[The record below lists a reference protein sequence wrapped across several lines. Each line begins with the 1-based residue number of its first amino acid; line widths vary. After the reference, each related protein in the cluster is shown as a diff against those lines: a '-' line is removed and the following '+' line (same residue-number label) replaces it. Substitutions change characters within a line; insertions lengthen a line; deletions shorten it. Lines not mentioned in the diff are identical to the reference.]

1 MQVFLYLRGKKIKRS
16 IPALENAE
24 RTHMKRIEPSPSDH
38 FFNTY
43 TRLPLAIEYGK
54 GMFLY
59 GKDGTR
65 YLDMFSGLAVNAL
78 GYGHQGLID
87 AVTEQMNRYVHL
99 SNFYTQESQNELARL
114 LVSHT
119 GYRKVFLCNSGTE
132 AIEGALKIA
141 RLWGNQNNKDTC
153 VSMSHAFHGRSYGA
167 LSLTDQ
173 SKYRN
178 GFGPFLPGV
187 SSLRFN
193 SIDDLQNAVNDKTAA
208 LFVEPIQGE
217 GGINPL
223 SRPFVDTLKKLQQRY
238 SFLIIADEIQ
248 SGLGRTGTL
257 FACEHFGL
265 EPDMVTLAKPVG
277 GGLPLGAILGND
289 RVADILQPGMHGTTF
304 GGNPVACAAGAV
316 VIKEI
321 MENGLLENA
330 RTMGN
335 LLRDGLRSVRDAYP
349 VMVRDV
355 RGFGLMI
362 GMELD
367 REGETIVRTLRDEH
381 KILINCTAGNVLR
394 FLPPLIVE
402 TAHIEYTVTSIK
414 NIFKK
419 IHS

>member
-1 MQVFLYLRGKKIKRS
+1 MQVFLYPKRRKLRDPF
-16 IPALENAE
+16 PALL
-24 RTHMKRIEPSPSDH
+24 KRRKVTMQSIEPSPSTH

-43 TRLPLAIEYGK
+43 ARLPLAIDYGK

-59 GKDGTR
+59 EKGGTP

-78 GYGHQGLID
+78 GYGHQGLIN
-87 AVTEQMNRYVHL
+87 AMTEQMKRYVHL
-99 SNFYTQESQNELARL
+99 SNFYLQESQNELARL

-119 GYRKVFLCNSGTE
+119 GYRKVFFCNSGTE

-141 RLWGNQNNKDTC
+141 RLWGNQNGKDTC
-153 VSMSHAFHGRSYGA
+153 VSVSHAFHGRSYGA

-187 SSLRFN
+187 CSIRFN
-193 SIDDLQNAVNDKTAA
+193 SIDDLQTAVTDKTTA

-223 SRPFVDTLKKLQQRY
+223 SRPFVDILKKLQQQY

-248 SGLGRTGTL
+248 SGLGRTGTF
-257 FACEHFGL
+257 FAYEQFGL

-289 RVADILQPGMHGTTF
+289 RVANILQPGMHGTTF

-321 MENGLLENA
+321 MENGLLERA

-335 LLRDGLRSVRDAYP
+335 LLRDGLRSIWDAYP
-349 VMVRDV
+349 AMVRDV
-355 RGFGLMI
+355 RGLGLMV

-367 REGETIVRTLRDEH
+367 REGEPIVRTLRDEY
-381 KILINCTAGNVLR
+381 KILINCTVGNVLR

-402 TAHIEYTVTSIK
+402 SEHIEYTVTSIK
-414 NIFKK
+414 NVFKK
-419 IHS
+419 MHS